1 MELERDRFTC
11 EKTEVC
17 AHIQDIETQL
27 EQLCS
32 KHKDHVAKHSMEKRD
47 YQDHLHHVETQLSH
61 LKSLKHQELKKLLKE
76 KEVLAERLRHAEA
89 NLEVS
94 DRKLK
99 KYASKVVIQ
108 EEEQQTQLDEIWQLK
123 QKVEQIEIVKQD
135 KEEEVAHYRAC
146 HLRFGSKI
154 ECLPDDARASTS

>member
-1 MELERDRFTC
+1 MC
-11 EKTEVC
+11 VM
-17 AHIQDIETQL
+17 Q
-27 EQLCS
+27 
-32 KHKDHVAKHSMEKRD
+32 
-47 YQDHLHHVETQLSH
+47 
-61 LKSLKHQELKKLLKE
+61 KLLKE

-123 QKVEQIEIVKQD
+123 QKVERIEIVKQD

-146 HLRFGSKI
+146 TYDLEAKLNDCQVCFLTNSIHETFLGFN
-154 ECLPDDARASTS
+154 